1 MILIVAYLAVFT
13 FGGNGFQRQTY
24 ARGAP
29 AEGQNAE
36 PRSLL
41 VQLLPLLLLFGFSML
56 SSLPNL
62 FTTPPTPDP
71 RFAFTSTAK
80 YNTEMETGGLGV
92 PYFVNKAEFAS
103 HPIIG
108 AEMAKEGTKIGRILE
123 EVITP
128 TDASNG
134 EKQQESGKT
143 KSAPKTRKVV
153 YGKGKTRGPALK
165 KFEDTVERI
174 YTQDLYADCRTN
186 TDRKERRKEA
196 EVGIFGIGTD
206 WEKVKKIEK
215 EVIPSCEE
223 LRRLG
228 YHSRS

>member
-1 MILIVAYLAVFT
+1 
-13 FGGNGFQRQTY
+13 
-24 ARGAP
+24 
-29 AEGQNAE
+29 
-36 PRSLL
+36 
-41 VQLLPLLLLFGFSML
+41 
-56 SSLPNL
+56 
-62 FTTPPTPDP
+62 
-71 RFAFTSTAK
+71 
-80 YNTEMETGGLGV
+80 METGGLGV
-92 PYFVNKAEFAS
+92 PYFVSKAEFAN

-128 TDASNG
+128 TDAPSG
-134 EKQQESGKT
+134 EKQQEDAKT
-143 KSAPKTRKVV
+143 KPTPKTRKVV
-153 YGKGKTRGPALK
+153 HGKGKKRGPALK